1 MQTEITPQEVKAMLA
16 RGDDFQLIDVRELHE
31 HQARSIAQA
40 RLIPLG
46 ELPRRLAEIDPARAV
61 VVHCKSGMRSAKAC
75 ALLREKGYKNVANM
89 SGGIDAWR

>member
-1 MQTEITPQEVKAMLA
+1 M
-16 RGDDFQLIDVRELHE
+16 REPYE

-46 ELPRRLAEIDPARAV
+46 ELAKRLSEIDPSRPV

-75 ALLREKGYKNVANM
+75 ALLRERGFRQVANM